1 MVFPNGES
9 VERAVYVWGETL
21 EEILD
26 SATIKLGLWGQAKI
40 VYNMEGK
47 KVLNIVWSIE
57 QSSLQTVYA
66 LREQGK
72 VVWWLEC
79 IVLHVSYCKHY
90 ELWVLWYWIFFG
102 GGG

>member
-79 IVLHVSYCKHY
+79 IVLHVSYCKYY
-90 ELWVLWYWIFFG
+90 ELWVLWYWIFG
-102 GGG
+102 GG